1 MLAALVAWMATTNGA
16 QSTKPAKPETVL
28 RWSFIGTEKL
38 AEKKE
43 LEVFRTVREL
53 PESAAWRDAAAAN
66 LAERAAK
73 RYTKGGNTNAVAQ
86 IAEVIKPLIVD
97 LVVSESRFQMDSA
110 GGEEADWMLALKVD
124 DKRHAAWGKSLMELT
139 RHTGMQGAA
148 SDKSSWVATR
158 DRYKISFTRAKDW
171 TLIEGGFGAAD
182 SKASK
187 EFRASLNKRA
197 KVSGQGAGQVL
208 QRFGGLLEQRKFAEA
223 RKLWSDD
230 GKASGLSEAEFVAA
244 YDKYAE
250 IHSEVGAP
258 GQTEGA
264 AGSIYVEIPFRLYG
278 KLRSGGAFNLV
289 GPITLRRVN
298 DVPGSTEEQRRW
310 HIYRSGLK
318 PRP

>member
-1 MLAALVAWMATTNGA
+1 MEEHRMRRLISLTLILACSACQAER
-16 QSTKPAKPETVL
+16 SEPANEFIAGNEFAPAGNDVTPTAPSPETIRPGEPGGL
-28 RWSFIGTEKL
+28 PDD
-38 AEKKE
+38 
-43 LEVFRTVREL
+43 RTPV
-53 PESAAWRDAAAAN
+53 
-66 LAERAAK
+66 
-73 RYTKGGNTNAVAQ
+73 
-86 IAEVIKPLIVD
+86 
-97 LVVSESRFQMDSA
+97 
-110 GGEEADWMLALKVD
+110 EEGPIDPK
-124 DKRHAAWGKSLMELT
+124 
-139 RHTGMQGAA
+139 
-148 SDKSSWVATR
+148 
-158 DRYKISFTRAKDW
+158 
-171 TLIEGGFGAAD
+171 
-182 SKASK
+182 
-187 EFRASLNKRA
+187 
-197 KVSGQGAGQVL
+197 SGQGAGQVL

-310 HIYRSGLK
+310 HIYRGGLK